1 MRTLDRASRA
11 LLAGLAFATFAGS
24 FVATPIVARGE
35 ADQATPLAALATPV
49 PVPSG
54 APNVAV
60 RRDPFIGGTARSGNG
75 AGTAAS
81 SRMLESRA
89 AFPPGAAMPP
99 MPQVP
104 PLPTIPA
111 TLLALP
117 PNAGAAHAP
126 LPFATTTARV
136 TAVVTGE
143 HAFAL
148 VDEAGTT
155 RLVTVGD
162 RVAGDAVAAIT
173 AAGVR
178 LEHGRLLTVTPASSP
193 RHL

>member
-35 ADQATPLAALATPV
+35 AGQATPLAALATPARA
-49 PVPSG
+49 PTG
-54 APNVAV
+54 APTLPAP
-60 RRDPFIGGTARSGNG
+60 RDPFIGGTARSGNG

-104 PLPTIPA
+104 PPPTIPA
-111 TLLALP
+111 PLLA
-117 PNAGAAHAP
+117 
-126 LPFATTTARV
+126 
-136 TAVVTGE
+136 
-143 HAFAL
+143 
-148 VDEAGTT
+148 
-155 RLVTVGD
+155 
-162 RVAGDAVAAIT
+162 
-173 AAGVR
+173 
-178 LEHGRLLTVTPASSP
+178 
-193 RHL
+193 